1 MILDVFDGL
10 LVIRGFDILVPIV
23 VAEVT
28 RVEHIVAHR
37 VEMAREGL
45 HVMRP
50 DEPLLVLNTHAIL
63 NILEVIVGRQVQL
76 VACRDVVV
84 HELRSVLDQSK
95 PFVWVILLSC
105 FDVDE
110 VLLDISSLQ
119 GQFLLLLIYL
129 LLCFVI
135 A

>member
-1 MILDVFDGL
+1 MILDVVDGL
-10 LVIRGFDILVPIV
+10 FVIRGFDILVPIV

-50 DEPLLVLNTHAIL
+50 DEPLLVLNPHAIL
-63 NILEVIVGRQVQL
+63 HILEVIIGRQVQL
-76 VACRDVVV
+76 VASRDVVV
-84 HELRSVLDQSK
+84 HKLRSVLDQSK

-105 FDVDE
+105 FDIDE
-110 VLLDISSLQ
+110 VLLDIGSLQ